1 MKRIGI
7 LTSGGDCQG
16 LNAAIRG
23 VAKALYEEFGDN
35 VEIYGINDGYRGLIE
50 GNYKRMKPENFSG
63 ILTLGGTILGTSRQ
77 PFKLMRVIDENS
89 VDKVKN
95 MKDNYK
101 KMKLD
106 CLVVLGGNGTHK
118 TANLLSEEGLNVVSL
133 PKTIDND
140 VWGTDMTFG
149 FHSAM
154 DIAANVLD
162 CIHLSLIHI

>member
-63 ILTLGGTILGTSRQ
+63 ILTLGG
-77 PFKLMRVIDENS
+77 
-89 VDKVKN
+89 
-95 MKDNYK
+95 
-101 KMKLD
+101 
-106 CLVVLGGNGTHK
+106 HH
-118 TANLLSEEGLNVVSL
+118 
-133 PKTIDND
+133 
-140 VWGTDMTFG
+140 FG
-149 FHSAM
+149 HF
-154 DIAANVLD
+154 AAA
-162 CIHLSLIHI
+162 I